1 MVNGFETEMD
11 QWMMKREE
19 LSRRADQLKEQRE
32 DILQATEVGGVEGE
46 KGEERDGRGE
56 KREGLICLYMH
67 I

>member
-32 DILQATEVGGVEGE
+32 DILQATEVGGMGGVKRG
-46 KGEERDGRGE
+46 RD
-56 KREGLICLYMH
+56 
-67 I
+67 